1 MVEQTFRAYLQM
13 EENNQPLVDALAR
26 YRSMK
31 QLRRSRAFLEHHDVL
46 RDLFNR
52 PRTYLD
58 KSATPRLGS
67 FLRVA
72 AWNIECGK
80 SFDGIVHSL
89 NSDPV
94 LRFADLILLSEV
106 DDGMARSGN
115 RSVAAELGRAIG
127 AHAIYGIEYLELHG
141 QGGGGDSANTAALHG
156 NAILTRRPFSSPRL
170 IRLPRCERNFE
181 SAQKR
186 LGGRLGLVIEVVMD
200 TDPGTVKLLAATTH
214 LDVVNAPRC
223 RQKQMRSLLDY
234 LDSASKGPAILG
246 GDLNT
251 HTFSRGSRIQ
261 SLRNLAR
268 LLLNPEG
275 VTRSLLSPHQFE
287 PVLQDLGL
295 FEFDLQGFND
305 ELHTCRVDD
314 SQLLQSSDLP
324 GPLKELVR
332 RRFGARARSLDFRLD
347 WLAGRQVRPLKQGEM
362 VDAGSGARSISPTT
376 IARLEYKGLPVS
388 DHSPIVADVAV
399 TTENRPR
406 IGASPS
412 AYSNDRLEV
421 SATRW

>member
-1 MVEQTFRAYLQM
+1 M

-26 YRSMK
+26 YRNMK
-31 QLRRSRAFLEHHDVL
+31 QLRRSPAFLEHHDVL

-58 KSATPRLGS
+58 KSATPRLRS

-89 NSDPV
+89 NTDPV
-94 LRFADLILLSEV
+94 LRLADLILLSEV
-106 DDGMARSGN
+106 DAGMARSGN

-127 AHAIYGIEYLELHG
+127 AHAIYGIEYLELHR
-141 QGGGGDSANTAALHG
+141 QGGGGDPANTAALHG
-156 NAILTRRPFSSPRL
+156 NAILTRHPFSSPRL

-200 TDPGTVKLLAATTH
+200 TGLDTGMDTDSGTVNLLAATTH

-234 LDSASKGPAILG
+234 LEPGSKGPAILG

-251 HTFSRGSRIQ
+251 HTFSRGTRIQ
-261 SLRNLAR
+261 ALGNLAR
-268 LLLNPEG
+268 LLLNPEA
-275 VTRSLLSPHQFE
+275 VTRSLLRPHQFE
-287 PVLQDLGL
+287 PVLQDLEL
-295 FEFDLQGFND
+295 FEFNLQGFND

-376 IARLEYKGLPVS
+376 ITRLEYKGLPVS
-388 DHSPIVADVAV
+388 DHSPIVADIAV
-399 TTENRPR
+399 TAGNRPR

-421 SATRW
+421 SATSW